1 MRLILLLTVIGFILI
16 TLGLAGLYFDVT
28 ARLRKI
34 EKSMKA
40 QDTEIR
46 SQKRDIR
53 VIKERDA
60 NLSDKVVITYEPD
73 DKGIKYGG
81 F

>member
-1 MRLILLLTVIGFILI
+1 MRLLLLLTVIGFILI
-16 TLGLAGLYFDVT
+16 TLGLTGLYFDVT

-60 NLSDKVVITYEPD
+60 AKSDKVVITYEPN

>member
-1 MRLILLLTVIGFILI
+1 MRLLLLLTDIGFILI
-16 TLGLAGLYFDVT
+16 TLGLTGLYFDVT

-46 SQKRDIR
+46 TQKRDIR

-60 NLSDKVVITYEPD
+60 NLSDKVVITYEPN

>member
-1 MRLILLLTVIGFILI
+1 MRLLLLLTVIGCIFI
-16 TLGLAGLYFDVT
+16 TLGLTGLYFDVT

-60 NLSDKVVITYEPD
+60 NLSDKVVITYESD

>member
-1 MRLILLLTVIGFILI
+1 MRFILLLTVIGGILV
-16 TLGLAGLYFDVT
+16 TLGLTGLYFNVT
-28 ARLRKI
+28 YRLKKI

-40 QDTEIR
+40 HDTEIR
-46 SQKRDIR
+46 SQRRDIR

-60 NLSDKVVITYEPD
+60 SASDKVVITYEPND
-73 DKGIKYGG
+73 PDLKYGG

>member
-1 MRLILLLTVIGFILI
+1 MRLLLLLTVIGCILI
-16 TLGLAGLYFDVT
+16 TLGLTGLYFDVT

-60 NLSDKVVITYEPD
+60 AKSDKVVITYEPD

>member
-1 MRLILLLTVIGFILI
+1 MRLLLLLTVIGFILI
-16 TLGLAGLYFDVT
+16 TLGLTGLYFDVT

-60 NLSDKVVITYEPD
+60 NLSDKVVITYEPN

>member
-1 MRLILLLTVIGFILI
+1 MRLLLLLTVIGFILI
-16 TLGLAGLYFDVT
+16 ALGLTGLYFDVT

-60 NLSDKVVITYEPD
+60 AKSDKVVITYEPN